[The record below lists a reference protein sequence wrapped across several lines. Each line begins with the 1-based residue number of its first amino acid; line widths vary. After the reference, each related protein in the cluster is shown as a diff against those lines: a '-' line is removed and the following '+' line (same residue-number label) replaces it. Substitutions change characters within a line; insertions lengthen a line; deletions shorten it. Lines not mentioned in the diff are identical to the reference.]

1 MKKNI
6 IIVTGGAGFIGSN
19 LIESLLIDTNY
30 KIISL
35 DNYSSG
41 FKKNHIKN
49 KRVKYIKGHTKDFQ
63 KIFNRKKNQIKI
75 IFHFGEFSRIAQSFD
90 QKNRVYESNI
100 LGSYQV
106 IRFCLDNK
114 IKIIY
119 SATSA
124 SFGNNL
130 LDQHLSP
137 YVFTKTK
144 NLQLILNFKDWYNLK
159 YEIIYFYN
167 VYGPREIINHKMAA
181 VIGIFRHCKNN
192 NLSLPIVKPGTQ
204 KRNFTHVKDT
214 VNACIYAMKKDKN
227 RQYSISYKK
236 SYSILQIAKYFNHK
250 SRIVPFRK
258 GERFKS
264 SIINKLYGQKII
276 NLNASIDLKNY
287 IHSL

>member
-1 MKKNI
+1 MKKKI

-30 KIISL
+30 EIISL

-63 KIFNRKKNQIKI
+63 KIFNVKKNQIKI
-75 IFHFGEFSRIAQSFD
+75 IFHFGEFSRIAESFN

-181 VIGIFRHCKNN
+181 VIGIFRHCKKN

-214 VNACIYAMKKDKN
+214 VNACIFAMKQGKN
-227 RQYSISYKK
+227 RQYSITYRK
-236 SYSILQIAKYFNHK
+236 SYSILQIAKFFNHK
-250 SRIVPFRK
+250 SRMVPFRK

-264 SIINKLYGQKII
+264 SMINKLYGQKII
-276 NLNASIDLKNY
+276 NLSASIDLKNY